1 MVRFNERKR
10 PCANACGVGAIETDY
25 AGRAKINPD
34 KCVSC
39 GMCMVNCPFGAIAD
53 KSQIYQLIKAM
64 NEGAEVIA
72 ILAPAFV
79 GQFGPKATP
88 NKIKAALLDIGFADV
103 WEVAVGADAGALEEA
118 KHYVQSVA
126 TGKLPFLLTSCCPS
140 WSMLGK
146 EIFSRGD

>member
-1 MVRFNERKR
+1 
-10 PCANACGVGAIETDY
+10 
-25 AGRAKINPD
+25 
-34 KCVSC
+34 
-39 GMCMVNCPFGAIAD
+39 
-53 KSQIYQLIKAM
+53 
-64 NEGAEVIA
+64 VIA

-146 EIFSRGD
+146 KYFPDTGIIAGNFHVPHRRPRRAVSVLHWF